1 MAVVITPNGT
11 RGSDTVA
18 NPLFKLMT
26 RLNTGLYRLLRG
38 AGMSRNMLLLT
49 TTGAKTGRRYTL
61 PLQYFPDDGDA
72 WLIVASAGGAARH
85 PAWVRNL
92 AAHPDQ
98 VWIEIGSRR
107 LRVRPESLQGEA
119 REEAWRRIVARAAH
133 FGRYQEHTDREI
145 PVVRLT
151 PAE

>member
-11 RGSDTVA
+11 RGTNVVA

-49 TTGAKTGRRYTL
+49 TTGARTGRQHTL
-61 PLQYFPDDGDA
+61 PLQYFPDDGEA

-85 PAWVRNL
+85 PAWFRNL
-92 AAHPDQ
+92 AAHPDG
-98 VWIEIGSRR
+98 VWIEIGGRR
-107 LRVRPESLQGEA
+107 LKVRPESLEGEA
-119 REEAWRRIVARAAH
+119 REEAWRRIVARAPQ
-133 FGRYQEHTDREI
+133 FGGYQEHTDRII